1 MTFNPDLRCEA
12 GDGLGKAINDGVE
25 RRRRKRVRKT
35 FNLNTARRREIERLI
50 RYRDAG
56 DTDDLSTHLVPW
68 AAHNRDSK
76 RPVEALMMTAAR
88 LGGHISAATAMEIVA
103 AAQHM
108 SDRMTADY
116 LAKTLGVTYEERQRL
131 GLTTIGSIDVD
142 KEGRKERR
150 KRRDREA
157 HERRRRAQGAKP
169 RSEYEANALSK
180 AKPWLAAGISRR
192 QWYRRRSTQRSQ

>member
-116 LAKTLGVTYEERQRL
+116 LAKTLGVTYEVRQRL

-157 HERRRRAQGAKP
+157 KERKRRARGAKP
-169 RSEYEANALSK
+169 RAEYEANSLCK
-180 AKPWLAAGISRR
+180 AKPWVAEGISRR
-192 QWYRRRSTQRSQ
+192 QWYRRQSTQRGR